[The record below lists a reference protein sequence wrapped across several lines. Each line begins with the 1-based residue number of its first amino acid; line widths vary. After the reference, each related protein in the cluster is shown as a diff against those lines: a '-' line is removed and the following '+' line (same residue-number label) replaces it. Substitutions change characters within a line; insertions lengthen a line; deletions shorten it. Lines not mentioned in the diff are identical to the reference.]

1 MKPLTLFSFS
11 LMSLVLFAISG
22 FAQSQQFTPSP
33 SHAPAPAPSSDGASL
48 DQGIAYLLML
58 VALAIT
64 YMFH

>member
-1 MKPLTLFSFS
+1 MKPFTLFSFS
-11 LMSLVLFAISG
+11 LLSLVLSIVSG
-22 FAQSQQFTPSP
+22 LGQAQQFTPS
-33 SHAPAPAPSSDGASL
+33 SSPAPAPSSDGTSL

>member
-1 MKPLTLFSFS
+1 MKPFTLFSFS
-11 LMSLVLFAISG
+11 LLSLVLSVVAG
-22 FAQSQQFTPSP
+22 LGQAQQLTPS
-33 SHAPAPAPSSDGASL
+33 SSPAPAPSSDAGTSL